1 MKIATFLKSSLKLSL
16 CFGLSSFVYAER
28 GDSFRGAVERCHQMA
43 GGQTLQSP
51 VWVTCQRD
59 LEYYKKLH
67 DGSVPVELGT
77 YLSDIHVKMKG
88 EQTPSIEEAL
98 QTSSQAECNIYAK
111 IEASL
116 TGTGRYTCSEILDLD
131 AQIRRANQQKC
142 QMNQQQQQQGR
153 GCYSDAGDV
162 EDFICGKVL
171 ASATAKHSQKVA
183 SGEDLR
189 LAVGHVDAQDDAV
202 AVAQQCQQ
210 QQKHEMAAVVYRD
223 TNVRVGCVEAPTG
236 QQTQQKGKTAV
247 VSFTTTSDSSSSVS
261 VADVSSPKAATS
273 TSSDSSSSI
282 APQPAVQQQQ
292 QGKAGG
298 GVNPLAGDDRYV
310 VSNSSNP
317 SDSSDYATVSRTVF
331 GGAQFAEEE
340 HHVVGDRL
348 AHKRSGLKVTVD
360 PLPGSV
366 LYNAG
371 VRKGDFILEFFNDNT
386 MHRAKDLKWFIKKHA
401 SKAQQ
406 QTNNLD
412 SKRHKETE
420 WKYYYHKA
428 EVNENGVAT
437 LNEAGQTKP
446 AGEMLK
452 GKVTLSNG
460 VGEDL
465 AG

>member
-1 MKIATFLKSSLKLSL
+1 
-16 CFGLSSFVYAER
+16 
-28 GDSFRGAVERCHQMA
+28 MA

-51 VWVTCQRD
+51 VWVICERSM
-59 LEYYKKLH
+59 EYYKKLR

-98 QTSSQAECNIYAK
+98 TTSSQAECNVYAK

-116 TGTGRYTCSEILDLD
+116 TGKSRYTCSEILDLD
-131 AQIRRANQQKC
+131 AQIRRGNQQQC

-153 GCYSDAGDV
+153 GCYSDAGEV
-162 EDFICGKVL
+162 EDLVCGKVL

-189 LAVGHVDAQDDAV
+189 LATSHVDAQDDAV

-210 QQKHEMAAVVYRD
+210 QQKNEMAAVVYRD
-223 TNVRVGCVEAPTG
+223 TNIRVGCVEAPVA
-236 QQTQQKGKTAV
+236 QQVQQKGKTAPV
-247 VSFTTTSDSSSSVS
+247 FTTTSDSSSSVS
-261 VADVSSPKAATS
+261 VADVSSPKTATS
-273 TSSDSSSSI
+273 TSSDSSSSV

-292 QGKAGG
+292 QQGKAGG
-298 GVNPLAGDDRYV
+298 GLDPLAGDDRYV

-317 SDSSDYATVSRTVF
+317 SESSDYATISRSF
-331 GGAQFAEEE
+331 LGGAQFAEEE
-340 HHVVGDRL
+340 HHVAGDRL
-348 AHKRSGLKVTVD
+348 AHKRKGLKVTVA

-371 VRKGDFILEFFNDNT
+371 VRKGDFIVEFFNDNT
-386 MHRAKDLKWFIKKHA
+386 MHRAKELKWFLKRHA
-401 SKAQQ
+401 IKAQQ
-406 QTNNLD
+406 QTQNL
-412 SKRHKETE
+412 SSTRHKETE
-420 WKYYYHKA
+420 WRYYYYKA

-452 GKVTLSNG
+452 GKVVLSNG
-460 VGEDL
+460 VGDVL